1 MRRDS
6 PTDTTDAK
14 KFASLSMAG
23 RRQPFFG
30 LSDTPEDED
39 QYVFTSM
46 RWDCKAK
53 PSKQNIGSSKEMKCV
68 YLFKYHYDR
77 LQNAASHRGWYDAAK
92 SPAMK
97 KPIDLYNR
105 VQKAV
110 DKHMQETGSKGPF
123 KVRVMLR
130 YHGNIEAKVAPEI
143 SQIKQPCLYPT
154 TFQLSSHPDPA
165 SRRADVFKVVLD
177 ALPTNRCLHTKD
189 KTEWRHMYDYARL
202 GASIQSYQDAKEVL
216 LFNGDGEIMDASIS
230 TPYFL
235 RNGKWV
241 TPHNDCG
248 GQTGATRRW
257 ALDNN
262 LCNFGVITADSL
274 LHGETI
280 WLSNAVKG
288 FFTAR
293 YVTSSTRCQAPSFR
307 STSFSSTST
316 YSGTTNSDIVP
327 KPML

>member
-6 PTDTTDAK
+6 PTDSDAK
-14 KFASLSMAG
+14 KFASMSMAG
-23 RRQPFFG
+23 RRQPWFG
-30 LSDTPEDED
+30 LSEDAEDED

-53 PSKQNIGSSKEMKCV
+53 PSKENIGSTKEMKCV

-77 LQNAASHRGWYDAAK
+77 LYNAAQHRGWYDAVK
-92 SPAMK
+92 SASMK
-97 KPIDLYNR
+97 KLIDLYHR
-105 VQKAV
+105 VQREVEKL
-110 DKHMQETGSKGPF
+110 MQDTGSKGPF

-130 YHGNIEAKVAPEI
+130 YHGNVEVKVLPEI
-143 SQIKQPCLYPT
+143 SSIKHPCLYPT
-154 TFQLSSHPDPA
+154 TFRLSSHPDPA

-216 LFNGDGEIMDASIS
+216 LFNGDGQIMDASIS
-230 TPYFL
+230 TPYFF

-257 ALDNN
+257 ALDHD
-262 LCNFGVITADSL
+262 LCNFGIVTVDSL
-274 LHGETI
+274 VHNETI

-307 STSFSSTST
+307 STSFSSTSSYAET
-316 YSGTTNSDIVP
+316 TGTDIVP
-327 KPML
+327 KAML